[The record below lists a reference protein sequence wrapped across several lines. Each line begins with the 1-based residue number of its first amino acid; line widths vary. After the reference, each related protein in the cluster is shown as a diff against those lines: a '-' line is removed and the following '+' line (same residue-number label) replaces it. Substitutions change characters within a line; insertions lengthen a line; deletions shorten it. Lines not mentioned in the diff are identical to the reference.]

1 MKSNLT
7 LISTKGMSREG
18 WLAERRKAIGGSDAA
33 AIVGLNDYATPYTV
47 WADKTGRL
55 PEKEDSE
62 AMRQGRDLEQYVADR
77 FTEKSG
83 KKTRKVNAIIRNP
96 AYPFASANIDRDI
109 VGEDSGLECKTTSV
123 LNLRKFKD
131 GDFPANYYVQAV
143 HYLAITEYSRW
154 YVGVLILNQGFFIYQ
169 LTRFENDTCPEWCES
184 SVYVSGAEIAALMGA
199 EADFWNLV
207 ENGTPPDVNG
217 SKADSQALAA
227 IYGESVNNTEPVW
240 LAGHETTVHRY
251 LALKDQIGSL
261 EDELEQLKQALQL
274 ELKENERGQIDDFV
288 ITWKKQSSSTFDVKA
303 FAADNPDIDLSGYY
317 KKTTFRKFDLKQIS

>member
-7 LISTKGMSREG
+7 LISTKGMERPE

-62 AMRQGRDLEQYVADR
+62 AMRQGRDLEDYVAQR

-83 KKTRKVNAIIRNP
+83 KKTRKVNAIIKNP

-131 GDFPANYYVQAV
+131 GDFPANYYVQSV

-154 YVGVLILNQGFFIYQ
+154 YVAVLILNQGFMIYQ
-169 LTRFENDTCPEWCES
+169 LTRHKNDTCPEWCES
-184 SVYVSGAEIAALMGA
+184 SVYVSDAEIEALMGA
-199 EADFWNLV
+199 ECDFWELV
-207 ENGTPPDVNG
+207 KNDTPPDVNG
-217 SKADSQALAA
+217 FQADSQALAA
-227 IYGESVNNTEPVW
+227 IYGESINNAEPIW
-240 LAGHETTVHRY
+240 LAGHESTARRY

-274 ELKENERGQIDDFV
+274 ELKENERGQVDDIV
-288 ITWKKQSSSTFDVKA
+288 ITWKKQSRNNFDAKS
-303 FAADNPDIDLSGYY
+303 FAADYPEIDLSGYY
-317 KKTTFRKFDLKQIS
+317 KKTTFRKFDLKQI